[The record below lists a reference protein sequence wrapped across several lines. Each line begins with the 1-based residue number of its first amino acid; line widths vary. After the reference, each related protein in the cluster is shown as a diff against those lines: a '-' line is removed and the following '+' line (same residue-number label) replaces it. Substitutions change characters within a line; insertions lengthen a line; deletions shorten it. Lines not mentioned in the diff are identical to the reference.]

1 MEDRKYKAEPVFCY
15 YGLAPQHLLLLP
27 HLPHLEN
34 SHYVLRLEMP
44 ALPEEASNRIH
55 YSVP

>member
-1 MEDRKYKAEPVFCY
+1 MTESVLCY
-15 YGLAPQHLLLLP
+15 YGLALQHLLLLP